1 MKNISRKF
9 IHSLEQLL
17 VNVFPPKVYR
27 QIGFIYELFRSR
39 KSYSQYGEDLIV
51 SAYFQSIGVE
61 KGTYVDIGGYHPV
74 GIFNTCLLHKS
85 GWTGTAFD
93 IDEFKLQAFRSIRGN
108 KCKTQLGAVTNQ
120 KSISSESVPVYKFRR
135 IWSEIDTLSLEAAET
150 MALQR
155 GIAFDTREVPLLNVK
170 DVFARLGQVD
180 FININIEGLDELVLL
195 DIDLDIAKPSVI
207 VLEDNIHFGGSNK
220 IKKFLGEHGFELL
233 FKSGGS
239 VGYHKTLRES

>member
-1 MKNISRKF
+1 
-9 IHSLEQLL
+9 
-17 VNVFPPKVYR
+17 
-27 QIGFIYELFRSR
+27 
-39 KSYSQYGEDLIV
+39 
-51 SAYFQSIGVE
+51 
-61 KGTYVDIGGYHPV
+61 
-74 GIFNTCLLHKS
+74 
-85 GWTGTAFD
+85 
-93 IDEFKLQAFRSIRGN
+93 
-108 KCKTQLGAVTNQ
+108 LGAVTNQ

-180 FININIEGLDELVLL
+180 FININI
-195 DIDLDIAKPSVI
+195 DLDIAKPSVI